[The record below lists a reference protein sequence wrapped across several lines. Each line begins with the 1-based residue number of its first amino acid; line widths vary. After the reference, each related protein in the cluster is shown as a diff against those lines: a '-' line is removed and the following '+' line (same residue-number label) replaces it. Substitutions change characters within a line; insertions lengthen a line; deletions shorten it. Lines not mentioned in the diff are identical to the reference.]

1 MSKQSIAS
9 PIDDLTFDV
18 ITVLREKAK
27 ALAAYDKYLGDADA
41 DDDDELHELFVSMRK
56 QDEEHVQVLKEVLAR
71 RLEDDLGYDDADDD
85 DADDDDVDDDL
96 LGEDYD
102 DADEAEVEEPSSTS
116 GASSAS
122 SAGANRNK
130 NANTTP
136 HTIDVPPKHN
146 KSSERR

>member
-1 MSKQSIAS
+1 MSKQSTAS

-41 DDDDELHELFVSMRK
+41 DDDDELHEIFVSMRK

-71 RLEDDLGYDDADDD
+71 RLEDDLGYDDTDDE
-85 DADDDDVDDDL
+85 DVDDEDVDEDV

-102 DADEAEVEEPSSTS
+102 EADEEEVEEPSSS
-116 GASSAS
+116 DESSTAGPNRGED
-122 SAGANRNK
+122 AGAPP
-130 NANTTP
+130 TSS
-136 HTIDVPPKHN
+136 PPKRGE
-146 KSSERR
+146 SAQRGR

>member
-1 MSKQSIAS
+1 MSKQSTAS

-71 RLEDDLGYDDADDD
+71 RLEDDLGYDDADDE
-85 DADDDDVDDDL
+85 DAEEDDDVDDDL

-102 DADEAEVEEPSSTS
+102 EADEEEVEEPSSAS
-116 GASSAS
+116 GASN
-122 SAGANRNK
+122 AGANRGED
-130 NANTTP
+130 AGAPPTSS
-136 HTIDVPPKHN
+136 PPKRGE
-146 KSSERR
+146 SSERR